1 MKQLYFRPGKAAW
14 LSVFVIFFSC
24 AFTSAYA
31 QCNSGSSS
39 YSQQDYSQHSVS
51 ATPAYRVEVKS
62 FPNPTHGLVT
72 VSVEANK
79 DLREAPAVLVTNLQG
94 QVVAKA
100 SGAAEGKA
108 WSTTF
113 DLRTFGPGVFFIRTN
128 CKECPVQKVVVSD
141 QVNP

>member
-14 LSVFVIFFSC
+14 LSVFVIFFAVALST
-24 AFTSAYA
+24 ASAQ
-31 QCNSGSSS
+31 QCGTGMYYQAPSASQLIPVTPP
-39 YSQQDYSQHSVS
+39 YSV
-51 ATPAYRVEVKS
+51 TVKT

-72 VSVEANK
+72 VSFEANK
-79 DLREAPAVLVTNLQG
+79 DLRDAPAVLVTNPQG

-100 SGAAEGKA
+100 SGAAEGQA